1 MLPPAV
7 ASLSRGLLGR
17 GLARG
22 GLVPP
27 GHDLRGGRGAHG
39 QGLGRLG
46 RGGHIVGDRCGIAAV
61 EQVRSRGYLD
71 AVVRHGG
78 DGLRREIGHGGL
90 HVGDGAAR
98 RRDQEQ
104 VHEHVGDVALVGVV
118 AGDVV
123 HLFGGLVGGEV
134 VLYGSGYMVGGGAVG
149 VLGALVHHGVVGEVP
164 ADLGP
169 GLIGEEHAQLRLGLI
184 GLDLAG
190 KAQGFHGGFL
200 VGVLHPHQE
209 AALLGAAFDHAEQI
223 GHADVAQVAE
233 HAVERAGCGSGEEL
247 VGHGD
252 WHGVVGV
259 VDEHAGGVVAVHVDA
274 CGVKAAGEAEEV
286 LQEDGVDHNNAIERA
301 ALLLA
306 PKHAGKVRHAGEVGV
321 DAGVGDAAGNAVA
334 VQGDLLGGHAACR
347 RGGVLAGDI
356 GAGLELSQFKFA
368 LIEGERAHRAGQAAG
383 GAQLGVVLRHEEVV
397 ARAVAS
403 EHAGQQRGDLIDLGD
418 HIGRA
423 IDGAG
428 DLCGELLELA
438 DVRLGQLLDALG
450 SGGYGGFNV
459 FERLYER
466 VEHVDVD
473 GAVLHEVGQLEVCQ
487 AGTGGDQPVLH
498 ERVDVGDE
506 TAHV

>member
-1 MLPPAV
+1 M
-7 ASLSRGLLGR
+7 
-17 GLARG
+17 
-22 GLVPP
+22 
-27 GHDLRGGRGAHG
+27 
-39 QGLGRLG
+39 
-46 RGGHIVGDRCGIAAV
+46 
-61 EQVRSRGYLD
+61 
-71 AVVRHGG
+71 
-78 DGLRREIGHGGL
+78 
-90 HVGDGAAR
+90 
-98 RRDQEQ
+98 
-104 VHEHVGDVALVGVV
+104 
-118 AGDVV
+118 
-123 HLFGGLVGGEV
+123 
-134 VLYGSGYMVGGGAVG
+134 
-149 VLGALVHHGVVGEVP
+149 
-164 ADLGP
+164 
-169 GLIGEEHAQLRLGLI
+169 
-184 GLDLAG
+184 
-190 KAQGFHGGFL
+190 
-200 VGVLHPHQE
+200 
-209 AALLGAAFDHAEQI
+209 
-223 GHADVAQVAE
+223 
-233 HAVERAGCGSGEEL
+233 
-247 VGHGD
+247 
-252 WHGVVGV
+252 
-259 VDEHAGGVVAVHVDA
+259 
-274 CGVKAAGEAEEV
+274 
-286 LQEDGVDHNNAIERA
+286 
-301 ALLLA
+301 
-306 PKHAGKVRHAGEVGV
+306 RHAGEVGV
-321 DAGVGDAAGNAVA
+321 DAGVGDAACNALA